1 MNERRR
7 TEGMMRRQITRFDR
21 DQRVV
26 KCSLVAAAIALSV
39 GFYAQSTLSETAQT
53 ATTVAEKTVE
63 LKAAEDDRPA
73 VVEVVDKNRPARPSS
88 ISG

>member
-7 TEGMMRRQITRFDR
+7 TEVTMRRQITRPDM

-39 GFYAQSTLSETAQT
+39 GFYAQNTLRTTAET

-63 LKAAEDDRPA
+63 LKAAEDHRPA
-73 VVEVVDKNRPARPSS
+73 VVEVVDKNRPARPGS

>member
-7 TEGMMRRQITRFDR
+7 TEDMMRRQITRFDR

-26 KCSLVAAAIALSV
+26 KCSLVAATIALSV
-39 GFYAQSTLSETAQT
+39 GFYAQNTLSEKAQT